1 MERNIAARSM
11 PLVYRMQHLAATVM
25 SEQPVPHD
33 FDLDARGLNCPLP
46 ILRTKKALNTMTS
59 GQVLKV
65 LATDPGSVRDDSCPQ
80 ADRQHA
86 AGCQRGLGRVQFSA
100 AQEMSNTSLKVPAGF
115 LRSIISIV
123 SLDRGLSDDRGCRDF
138 GGTASG

>member
-1 MERNIAARSM
+1 MQ
-11 PLVYRMQHLAATVM
+11 PLAKTVM

-65 LATDPGSVRDDSCPQ
+65 LATDPGSVRDFQ
-80 ADRQHA
+80 AFCRQT
-86 AGCQRGLGRVQFSA
+86 GNML
-100 AQEMSNTSLKVPAGF
+100 
-115 LRSIISIV
+115 
-123 SLDRGLSDDRGCRDF
+123 LDANE
-138 GGTASG
+138 ASGEFSFLLRKK